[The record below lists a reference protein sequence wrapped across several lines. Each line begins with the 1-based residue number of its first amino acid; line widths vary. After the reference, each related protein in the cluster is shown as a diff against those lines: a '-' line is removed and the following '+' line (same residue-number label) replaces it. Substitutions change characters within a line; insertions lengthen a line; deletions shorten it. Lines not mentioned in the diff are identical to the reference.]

1 MDVERFDGA
10 RGAQRD
16 GATNEKSSRE
26 KSPRGDGLAPVTY
39 LFAER
44 ASRTPSDPT
53 TPHAETTEEDEAA
66 AEPVTAKA
74 VTPKAVTPKAV
85 TPKVAAPTAARDLP
99 TLSSVF
105 GELEAQIEAQLAERR
120 EAGAEERA
128 KAKAERVSMNALTRR
143 GMSKREVERS
153 LRAREL
159 DDDTVASELDRL
171 EGVGLIDDMALAQ
184 NLVGTLQERKG
195 LGRSAIAAELTRRLL
210 APAAIE
216 YALDLIE
223 TGDELGRA
231 REIAVKR
238 ASQLRSYDRDT
249 AVRRLSA
256 FLARRGYSGST
267 IRSAVDHALPA
278 TPGSS
283 VRFR

>member
-1 MDVERFDGA
+1 MTVERFDGV
-10 RGAQRD
+10 
-16 GATNEKSSRE
+16 S
-26 KSPRGDGLAPVTY
+26 GDGLAPVTY
-39 LFAER
+39 LFGDRANR
-44 ASRTPSDPT
+44 ASSNPT
-53 TPHAETTEEDEAA
+53 TAT
-66 AEPVTAKA
+66 PVS
-74 VTPKAVTPKAV
+74 
-85 TPKVAAPTAARDLP
+85 TAAGESAEESDARRADLP
-99 TLSSVF
+99 TLASVF
-105 GELEAQIEAQLAERR
+105 GELESQIEAQLAERR
-120 EAGAEERA
+120 AADAAPLSRDARDAEKSQAR
-128 KAKAERVSMNALTRR
+128 AERISMNALTRR

-159 DDDTVASELDRL
+159 DEETVASELDRL

-210 APAAIE
+210 SPAAIE

-238 ASQLRSYDRDT
+238 AGQLRSYDRET

-256 FLARRGYSGST
+256 FLMRRGYSGST
-267 IRSAVDHALPA
+267 VRAAVDHALPA